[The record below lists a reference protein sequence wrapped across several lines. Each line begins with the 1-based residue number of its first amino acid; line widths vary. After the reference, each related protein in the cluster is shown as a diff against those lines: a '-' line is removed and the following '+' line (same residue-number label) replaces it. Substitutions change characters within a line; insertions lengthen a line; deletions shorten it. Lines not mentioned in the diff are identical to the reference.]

1 MTTELAPRAEETG
14 RAGAR
19 RPGRPAAALAG
30 LAAAA
35 LTLAVADLV
44 AQLSDPA
51 TSPLIAVG
59 ETFIDLTPGWL
70 KDAAV
75 SAFGTN
81 DKLALLVSMG
91 VVVAALAAVAGL
103 LVRRRPV
110 VAGLLVVLLGAAGAA
125 AAVGRPGAA
134 ALAAVPSAVGTAA
147 GLVALLLAGR
157 ALRGEQVGRGGAEQA
172 AGGPQRRRY
181 RRRRGAR
188 GRREPGPRRPG
199 PGRPHPRR
207 RCGCRRPPTRRRR
220 SRPPWT
226 SVFRG

>member
-1 MTTELAPRAEETG
+1 MPRRRG
-14 RAGAR
+14 RAAPR

-75 SAFGTN
+75 SAFGTH

-110 VAGLLVVLLGAAGAA
+110 VAGLLVVLLGAAGGA
-125 AAVGRPGAA
+125 AAVSRPGAA

-157 ALRGEQVGRGGAEQA
+157 ALRGEHVGAEGPSRRQVVRTVAGTAGVAVLAGAGSRALAARDRGGLT
-172 AGGPQRRRY
+172 
-181 RRRRGAR
+181 
-188 GRREPGPRRPG
+188 
-199 PGRPHPRR
+199 PGRVRLPAAADPAARS
-207 RCGCRRPPTRRRR
+207 PPA
-220 SRPPWT
+220 WT
-226 SVFRG
+226 SVCRA